1 MEKPF
6 EAIRITGIDID
17 RCHALAGSPNLQH
30 LYLHLSDTPPSDWK
44 AIFTREHSVPRGS
57 VWREAWIEGCS
68 ILITSSLEE
77 FEHYHL
83 TYLKEDV
90 NNTNEKYKLLIA
102 QHAERDARRVQIKA
116 DEKRTLQE
124 LNNRLKFD

>member
-17 RCHALAGSPNLQH
+17 RCHALAGDPTLQH
-30 LYLHLSDTPPSDWK
+30 LYLHLSDVPPSDWK
-44 AIFTREHSVPRGS
+44 AIFIREHSVPRGS
-57 VWREAWIEGCS
+57 VWREAWIEDRF

-77 FEHYHL
+77 FERYHL

-90 NNTNEKYKLLIA
+90 NNANAKYQLLIA
-102 QHAERDARRVQIKA
+102 QQKEREARRLQA
-116 DEKRTLQE
+116 QEDEKRKLQE
-124 LNNRLKFD
+124 LNTRLKFD